1 MQQLTHHD
9 IVRLLGDMN
18 DHSIVEILETGA
30 NMEQLEEAAAWLAGE
45 NDVMGDARLPL
56 EGTAARVYD
65 ILIRDIELARQA
77 EAER

>member
-1 MQQLTHHD
+1 MQQPTHKD
-9 IVRLLGDMN
+9 IVALFGDMT
-18 DHSIVEILETGA
+18 DHSIVEILESGA

-56 EGTAARVYD
+56 EGPAARVYD
-65 ILIRDIELARQA
+65 ILIRDQQLARQA

>member
-1 MQQLTHHD
+1 MQQPTHHD
-9 IVRLLGDMN
+9 LVRLFGDIS
-18 DHSIVEILETGA
+18 DHSVVEILETGA

-56 EGTAARVYD
+56 EGAAARVYD
-65 ILIRDIELARQA
+65 ILIRDQEPARRS